1 MAPPLNNTE
10 ERVKDHLHSMKGARM
25 SEGATVSR
33 KELLVD
39 GSDRMFRIA
48 IHTIMAITNDTDTLR
63 VGYGELIGISGAQ
76 HELMMLIS
84 RVNDGVGI
92 GVGEVARLM
101 KKSSS
106 FVVME
111 TNQLQKKG
119 LIEKTPSLEDRRR
132 VVLRVSD
139 LGMKQLAQ
147 LTDAQRQVND
157 LLFGQFDRDTFL
169 NFIEQLNLLLN
180 GSARAVEHLQML
192 VNEYKRQ
199 QAQAATRP
207 LHTPRKRATR
217 ARST

>member
-1 MAPPLNNTE
+1 M
-10 ERVKDHLHSMKGARM
+10 KDHLHSMKGVRM

-84 RVNDGVGI
+84 RVNDGEGI
-92 GVGEVARLM
+92 GVGEAARLM
-101 KKSSS
+101 KKTSS

-111 TNQLQKKG
+111 SNQLQKKG

-132 VVLRVSD
+132 VVLRVSE
-139 LGMKQLAQ
+139 LGLKQLAK

-157 LLFGQFDRDTFL
+157 LLFGQFDRETFL

-192 VNEYKRQ
+192 VNEHKRQ
-199 QAQAATRP
+199 QTRAATQTLQAP
-207 LHTPRKRATR
+207 KKRAASKR
-217 ARST
+217 NA

>member
-1 MAPPLNNTE
+1 
-10 ERVKDHLHSMKGARM
+10 VKDHLYSMKGIRM

-48 IHTIMAITNDTDTLR
+48 IHTIMAIANDTDTLR

-84 RVNDGVGI
+84 RINDGEGV
-92 GVGEVARLM
+92 GVGEAARIM

-111 TNQLQKKG
+111 SNQLQKKG

-132 VVLRVSD
+132 VVLRVSERGFK
-139 LGMKQLAQ
+139 LLAK
-147 LTDAQRQVND
+147 LTDAQRGVND

-169 NFIEQLNLLLN
+169 TFIDHLNLLLD

-192 VNEYKRQ
+192 VNEHKRQ
-199 QAQAATRP
+199 QTQAATKT
-207 LHTPRKRATR
+207 LQTPRKRTVSR
-217 ARST
+217 RSA